1 VLGTPGA
8 QFGGIPFYYNLR
20 DNSAHYFGGLMPY
33 ADTAGP
39 NTPGIALE
47 AAGATALWAAPG
59 TYDGWHDPNL
69 SLMNGRKDCPVLLCL
84 GPSASLDGSVLRSGP
99 APGGIGAGVTNLLS
113 SSGAHTAELQGTSHS
128 NNRAAFVMSGNF
140 GGVYAGLWEFG
151 TDLAQ
156 NGGKDYYFYD
166 YASGGVALDIASGTD
181 LATFGGSLNT
191 QSGKVYSWNG
201 DTGLSR
207 ETAGVVDVGNGTQG
221 DKSGTLNAGTVSAN
235 VYKGPATAPTGA
247 CSVVG
252 WVFSQDGHATFCNGT
267 TWITKI

>member
-1 VLGTPGA
+1 
-8 QFGGIPFYYNLR
+8 
-20 DNSAHYFGGLMPY
+20 
-33 ADTAGP
+33 
-39 NTPGIALE
+39 
-47 AAGATALWAAPG
+47 
-59 TYDGWHDPNL
+59 
-69 SLMNGRKDCPVLLCL
+69 
-84 GPSASLDGSVLRSGP
+84 
-99 APGGIGAGVTNLLS
+99 
-113 SSGAHTAELQGTSHS
+113 
-128 NNRAAFVMSGNF
+128 MSGNF
-140 GGVYAGLWEFG
+140 GGVYTGLWEFG